1 MQEEGMNE
9 ENKETAVA
17 PGPGPRGAGG
27 IIVEMFRLYGRN
39 IVAMVAIS
47 AIITVPLIVAGLTAF
62 GPDFMGLLLGD
73 TAEASM
79 PSLSGTAFLGV
90 AAYGALYTI
99 GFLAASG
106 AVAQAG
112 AQGLVAGPVS
122 IGRAYEV
129 VLRRLPSM
137 LGASIIVGLAAG
149 SPIGFGGLLGAGGGT
164 TNYLLAVPAIFVGVY
179 LAVRLMF
186 APLIALFEQAGP
198 LTAIVRCWRLVSGL
212 WLRTFGLLF
221 IVALLLGAIQMPAL
235 WLATFAPGTDAFLFA
250 LVLTPLTTL
259 GNVLIYLD
267 LRVRK
272 DGYMTEH
279 LTAELDALAAEG

>member
-1 MQEEGMNE
+1 MNE
-9 ENKETAVA
+9 ENRESTVA

-47 AIITVPLIVAGLTAF
+47 AIVTVPLIAAGLAAF
-62 GPDFMGLLLGD
+62 GPDFMELLLGG
-73 TAEASM
+73 TAEQPTPA
-79 PSLSGTAFLGV
+79 PSGAAFFGL
-90 AAYGALYTI
+90 AAYAALYTL
-99 GFLAASG
+99 GLLAVSG
-106 AVAQAG
+106 ALAQAG
-112 AQGLVAGPVS
+112 ARSLVAGPVS

-149 SPIGFGGLLGAGGGT
+149 IPLGFGALIGAGGGMAG
-164 TNYLLAVPAIFVGVY
+164 YLLALPAIFAGVY

-186 APLIALFEQAGP
+186 APFIALFEQAGP
-198 LTAIVRCWRLVSGL
+198 LTATVRCWKLVSGS
-212 WLRTFGLLF
+212 WLRTFGLLL
-221 IVALLLGAIQMPAL
+221 IVALLLGAIQMPVL

-259 GNVLIYLD
+259 GNLLIYLD

-279 LTAELDALAAEG
+279 LTAELDMLAAEG

>member
-1 MQEEGMNE
+1 MNE
-9 ENKETAVA
+9 ENKESTMA

-27 IIVEMFRLYGRN
+27 IIVEMFLLYGRN
-39 IVAMVAIS
+39 IVAMVATS
-47 AIITVPLIVAGLTAF
+47 AIVTVPLIVAGLVTF

-73 TAEASM
+73 TAGESM
-79 PSLSGTAFLGV
+79 PALSGAAFLGV
-90 AAYGALYTI
+90 AAYGALYTL
-99 GFLAASG
+99 GFLAVSG

-112 AQGLVAGPVS
+112 AQGLVAGLVS
-122 IGRAYEV
+122 IGRAYQV

-149 SPIGFGGLLGAGGGT
+149 IPIGFGGLLGAGGGVA
-164 TNYLLAVPAIFVGVY
+164 NYLLAVPAIFTGVY

-198 LTAIVRCWRLVSGL
+198 LTAIARCWRLVSGS

-221 IVALLLGAIQMPAL
+221 IVALLLGAIQMPVL
-235 WLATFAPGTDAFLFA
+235 WLAPFAPGTDAFLFA
-250 LVLTPLTTL
+250 LVLTPLTTI
-259 GNVLIYLD
+259 GNLLIYLD

-279 LTAELDALAAEG
+279 LTAELDALAGEG